1 MKYFVI
7 PALAVAAVSVALLRR
22 LVLRPRPELPP
33 LSPLNIRPDDPLMKE
48 AVARAKESLPLFREL
63 AAGPH
68 RSRRVKVPVITNTG
82 VKEYLWAD
90 VLAFSPSGVKI
101 RYLMPP
107 ASAKGRFERVATCSL
122 ADLADLVD
130 WQIELP
136 TGQYRG
142 GFTLRVLFLRAR
154 EQWGT
159 LPPELATQELRHRA
173 NIQWSPAA
181 YLEAKSVKLLAHEP
195 CEPMEVSA

>member
-1 MKYFVI
+1 MKYLVI
-7 PALAVAAVSVALLRR
+7 PALAVVVISVVFLRR
-22 LVLRPRPELPP
+22 LFLRPRPELPP
-33 LSPLNIRPDDPLMKE
+33 LIIRPDDPLMKE
-48 AVARAKESLPLFREL
+48 AVARAKESLSLFREL

-68 RSRRVKVPVITNTG
+68 RGRRVKLPVITNTG

-90 VLAFSPSGVKI
+90 LLSFSSSGVKI
-101 RYLMPP
+101 RYLTPP
-107 ASAKGRFERVATCSL
+107 VSEKGRFQRVATCSL
-122 ADLADLVD
+122 AALADLVD

-154 EQWGT
+154 EQWGS
-159 LPPELATQELRHRA
+159 LPPELAAQEKKHRA

-181 YLEAKSVKLLAHEP
+181 YLAARSVKLLVPEP
-195 CEPMEVSA
+195 REPLEVPA